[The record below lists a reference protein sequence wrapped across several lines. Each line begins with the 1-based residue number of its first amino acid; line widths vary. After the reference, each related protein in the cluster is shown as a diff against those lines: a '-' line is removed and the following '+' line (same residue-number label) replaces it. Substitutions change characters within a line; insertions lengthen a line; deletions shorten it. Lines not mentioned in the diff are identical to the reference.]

1 MAATYRLSL
10 NGAVHEVTVEE
21 GSEGLT
27 VTIDGERMRADIKRI
42 SDPVYSLLLEG
53 LSFEIVVQERPDEC
67 EVVIGNRSYTV
78 ETLRPGQPAA
88 TAAAG
93 EAQVRAPMTG
103 RVVEVPVQ
111 IGETVSAGQTLAII
125 ESMKMNNEIR
135 SPRDGTVR
143 DVRIAP
149 GDRVER
155 NTVIVVI
162 G

>member
-53 LSFEIVVQERPDEC
+53 LSFEIVV
-67 EVVIGNRSYTV
+67 GNRSYTV

-125 ESMKMNNEIR
+125 ESIKMNNEIR

>member
-10 NGAVHEVTVEE
+10 NGTAHEVSVEE
-21 GSEGLT
+21 GIEGLI
-27 VTIDGERMRADIKRI
+27 VTIDGERMHADLKRI

-78 ETLRPGQPAA
+78 ETLRPGQ
-88 TAAAG
+88 AAAG
-93 EAQVRAPMTG
+93 AAASEVQVKAPMTG

-111 IGETVSAGQTLAII
+111 AGESVAAGQTIAII

-143 DVRIAP
+143 DVRIKP
-149 GDRVER
+149 GERVER
-155 NTVIVVI
+155 NTVIAVI